1 MSKHEPNTNT
11 LANVIADR
19 MHADIV
25 ASELQEDD
33 FFMTGDQVEQHYGV
47 SRSIAREALGQL
59 RALGVLKSRQR
70 KGLLV
75 GRPDPVKLM
84 SQWVPFYGR
93 GAQGNELSRLAELRF
108 VLEMGAVDL
117 AIAHGTEE
125 QVQRAAKLAGEF
137 EAVAAKYGH
146 NERADQIDLAFHSLI
161 LEMTGNPLV
170 SGMHRVLADYFLAST
185 LEAPKPSE
193 DPVSSIRAHHMIAE
207 AFARR
212 DAEMVRSILRS
223 HLRRTLDD

>member
-1 MSKHEPNTNT
+1 MSKREPNTNT

-33 FFMTGDQVEQHYGV
+33 FFMTGDQVERHYGV

-117 AIAHGTEE
+117 AVTHATEE
-125 QVQRAAKLAGEF
+125 QIQRAAKLAEEF
-137 EAVAAKYGH
+137 EAIASKSGH
-146 NERADQIDLAFHSLI
+146 NEKSDQIDLAFHSLI
-161 LEMTGNPLV
+161 LEMTGNPLIA
-170 SGMHRVLADYFLAST
+170 GMHRVLADYFLAST
-185 LEAPKPSE
+185 LEAPKPEE
-193 DPVSSIRAHHMIAE
+193 DAVSSIRAHHTIAE

>member
-1 MSKHEPNTNT
+1 MSKREPNTNT

-33 FFMTGDQVEQHYGV
+33 FFMTGDQVAEHYGV

-125 QVQRAAKLAGEF
+125 QIQRAARLAGEF
-137 EAVAAKYGH
+137 EAVASKYGH
-146 NERADQIDLAFHSLI
+146 NEKADQIDLTFHSLI

-193 DPVSSIRAHHMIAE
+193 DPTSSIRAHHMIAE

-212 DAEMVRSILRS
+212 DAEMVRSILRA